1 MVNLSHYFPNLITKL
16 IFHTFYTI
24 HDLKMFTKTKK
35 SIEIARAALIR
46 HKLRA
51 VLTILGI
58 TVGIT
63 AVIVV
68 LSAGKAI
75 EFFISDQI
83 TQFGTDWIQVE
94 VKVPAT
100 AHTSVENAG
109 GMAQGIT
116 ITTMT
121 AKDADEIKRNPNIKD
136 VYAGAAAQEV
146 ISVEDKNKLAMIFG
160 VTEGFQRVDTGQI
173 AEGRFFTEDE
183 DKGLARVVVLGSRI
197 KETMFGDQDAIGKSI
212 KIKKYNF
219 KVIGVMAD
227 RGSAGVFSMD
237 DMIIMPLRSL
247 QKLIQ
252 GVDYVSFILA
262 TMNDKSLGEETV
274 EDLTVLMR
282 DLHDIDDPRLDDFAV
297 TTADQAMEMMAVVTG
312 AIKLL
317 LFALACISL
326 VVGGVGIMNV
336 MYVSV
341 AERTFEI
348 GLRKA
353 LGAKKD
359 DILNQF
365 LTEAV
370 IITFIGGL
378 VGIALGVFLTWLI
391 SFIAK
396 TFLNFDW
403 QFYFSLSYLILAS
416 GISIIVGLVSGL
428 YPARSA
434 ASLDPIVALRKE

>member
-1 MVNLSHYFPNLITKL
+1 
-16 IFHTFYTI
+16 
-24 HDLKMFTKTKK
+24 MFQQIQK
-35 SIEIARAALIR
+35 SIEIAKAAILR

-75 EFFISDQI
+75 EFFITSQI

-100 AHTSVENAG
+100 AHASVENAG

-116 ITTMT
+116 ITTMKE
-121 AKDADEIKRNPNIKD
+121 KDAEEIKKNPNIVD
-136 VYAGAAAQEV
+136 VYAGSVGQEV
-146 ISVEDKNKLAMIFG
+146 VTFEDKNKIAMIFG
-160 VTEGFQRVDTGQI
+160 VTEGFQRVDTGVV
-173 AEGRFFTEDE
+173 AEGRFFTDSE

-197 KETMFGDQDAIGKSI
+197 KETLFGDQDAVGRSI

-219 KVIGVMAD
+219 KVIGVMAE

-237 DMIIMPLRSL
+237 DLIIMPLRSL
-247 QKLIQ
+247 QKLIL
-252 GVDYVSFILA
+252 GVDYVSFILGNMKDK
-262 TMNDKSLGEETV
+262 TMGEQTV
-274 EDLTVLMR
+274 EDLTILVR
-282 DLHDIDDPRLDDFAV
+282 DLHDISDPRLDDFAI
-297 TTADQAMEMMAVVTG
+297 TTADQAMDMMAVVTG
-312 AIKLL
+312 AIKIL

-341 AERTFEI
+341 TERTFEI

-365 LTEAV
+365 LVEAV
-370 IITFIGGL
+370 IITFLGGIL
-378 VGIALGVFLTWLI
+378 GIILGIIITWLI
-391 SFIAK
+391 SFIAT

-403 QFYFSLSYLILAS
+403 QFYFSVTYLLLAS
-416 GISIIVGLVSGL
+416 GISIFVGLVSGL
-428 YPARSA
+428 YPARTA
-434 ASLDPIVALRKE
+434 ANLDPIVALRKE

>member
-1 MVNLSHYFPNLITKL
+1 
-16 IFHTFYTI
+16 
-24 HDLKMFTKTKK
+24 MFVRIQK
-35 SIEIARAALIR
+35 SIAIAQAALIR

-75 EFFISDQI
+75 ELFITSQV

-116 ITTMT
+116 ITTMKV
-121 AKDADEIKRNPNIKD
+121 KDAEEIQKNSNIAD
-136 VYAGAAAQEV
+136 VYAGAATSEV
-146 ISVEDKNKLAMIFG
+146 ISVEDKNKIAMIFG
-160 VTEGFQRVDTGQI
+160 VTEGFQRVDTGEI
-173 AEGRFFTEDE
+173 SAGRFFTDSE
-183 DKGLARVVVLGSRI
+183 DKGLARVIVLGSRL
-197 KETMFGDQDAIGKSI
+197 KETMFGDEDAIGKTV

-219 KVIGVMAD
+219 KVIGVMAE

-252 GVDYVSFILA
+252 GIDYVSFILA
-262 TMNDKSLGEETV
+262 TMKDKSLGEQTV
-274 EDLTVLMR
+274 EELTVLMR
-282 DLHDIDDPRLDDFAV
+282 DQHDITDPRLDDFAV
-297 TTADQAMEMMAVVTG
+297 TTADQAMSMLAVITG
-312 AIKLL
+312 AIKIL
-317 LFALACISL
+317 LFALASISL
-326 VVGGVGIMNV
+326 VVGGVGIMNI

-353 LGAKKD
+353 LGAKQN
-359 DILNQF
+359 DILRQF

-370 IITFIGGL
+370 IITFLGGIL
-378 VGIALGVFLTWLI
+378 GIILGVFITWLI
-391 SFIAK
+391 SFVAK
-396 TFLNFDW
+396 TFLNFNW
-403 QFYFSLSYLILAS
+403 QFYFSLTYVVLAS
-416 GISIIVGLVSGL
+416 GISIFVGLVAGL

-434 ASLDPIVALRKE
+434 ASLDPMVALRKE

>member
-1 MVNLSHYFPNLITKL
+1 
-16 IFHTFYTI
+16 
-24 HDLKMFTKTKK
+24 MFTRIKK
-35 SIEIARAALIR
+35 SIEIAQAALLR

-75 EFFISDQI
+75 ELFITSQV

-100 AHTSVENAG
+100 GHTSVENAG

-121 AKDADEIKRNPNIKD
+121 AKDADEIKKNSNIAD
-136 VYAGAAAQEV
+136 VYAGSATQEV

-160 VTEGFQRVDTGQI
+160 VTEGFQRVDTGEI
-173 AEGRFFTEDE
+173 SEGRFFTEAE
-183 DKGLARVVVLGSRI
+183 EQGLARVVVLGSRL
-197 KETMFGDQDAIGKSI
+197 KQTMFGDQDAIGKNV

-219 KVIGVMAD
+219 KVIGVMAE

-237 DMIIMPLRSL
+237 DMIIMPLKSL

-252 GVDYVSFILA
+252 GIDYVSFILA
-262 TMNDKSLGEETV
+262 TMKDKSLGEQTV
-274 EDLTVLMR
+274 EDLTLLMR
-282 DLHDIDDPRLDDFAV
+282 DLHDISDPNLDDFAV
-297 TTADQAMEMMAVVTG
+297 TTADQAMDMLAVITG
-312 AIKLL
+312 AIKIL

-326 VVGGVGIMNV
+326 VVGGVGIMNI

-341 AERTFEI
+341 TERTFEI

-353 LGAKKD
+353 LGAKKN

-370 IITFIGGL
+370 VLTFLGGIL
-378 VGIALGVFLTWLI
+378 GIFLGVALTWLI
-391 SFIAK
+391 SFVA
-396 TFLNFDW
+396 TNLLNFDW
-403 QFYFSLSYLILAS
+403 QFYFSYSYIFLAS
-416 GISIIVGLVSGL
+416 GISILVGLISGL

-434 ASLDPIVALRKE
+434 ASLDPMVALRKE

>member
-1 MVNLSHYFPNLITKL
+1 
-16 IFHTFYTI
+16 
-24 HDLKMFTKTKK
+24 MFQQIQK
-35 SIEIARAALIR
+35 SIEIAKAAILR

-75 EFFISDQI
+75 EFFITSQI

-116 ITTMT
+116 ITTMKE
-121 AKDADEIKRNPNIKD
+121 KDAEEIKKDPNIVD
-136 VYAGAAAQEV
+136 VYAGSVGQEV
-146 ISVEDKNKLAMIFG
+146 VTFEDKNKIAMIFG
-160 VTEGFQRVDTGQI
+160 VTEGFQRVDTGVV
-173 AEGRFFTEDE
+173 AAGRFFTDSE

-197 KETMFGDQDAIGKSI
+197 KETLFGDQDAIGRTI

-219 KVIGVMAD
+219 KVIGVMAE

-237 DMIIMPLRSL
+237 DLIIMPLRSL
-247 QKLIQ
+247 QKLIL
-252 GVDYVSFILA
+252 GVDYVSFILGNMKDK
-262 TMNDKSLGEETV
+262 TMGEQTV
-274 EDLTVLMR
+274 EDLTILVR
-282 DLHDIDDPRLDDFAV
+282 DLHDISDPRLDDFAI
-297 TTADQAMEMMAVVTG
+297 TTADQAMDMMAVVTG
-312 AIKLL
+312 AIRILL
-317 LFALACISL
+317 CALACISL

-341 AERTFEI
+341 TERTFEI

-353 LGAKKD
+353 LGATKD
-359 DILNQF
+359 NILNQF
-365 LTEAV
+365 LVEAV
-370 IITFIGGL
+370 IITFLGGIL
-378 VGIALGVFLTWLI
+378 GIILGIIITWLI
-391 SFIAK
+391 SFIA
-396 TFLNFDW
+396 TNFLGFQW
-403 QFYFSLSYLILAS
+403 QFYFSLIYLL
-416 GISIIVGLVSGL
+416 L
-428 YPARSA
+428 
-434 ASLDPIVALRKE
+434 

>member
-1 MVNLSHYFPNLITKL
+1 MTRDKGLLIVCK
-16 IFHTFYTI
+16 II
-24 HDLKMFTKTKK
+24 MFQRIQK
-35 SIEIARAALIR
+35 SIEIARSALLR

-75 EFFISDQI
+75 ELFITSQV

-100 AHTSVENAG
+100 GHTSVENAG

-121 AKDADEIKRNPNIKD
+121 AKDADEIKKNPNILD
-136 VYAGAAAQEV
+136 VYAGSATQEV
-146 ISVEDKNKLAMIFG
+146 VSVEEKNKLAMIFG
-160 VTEGFQRVDTGQI
+160 VTEGFQRVDTGTI
-173 AEGRFFTEDE
+173 AEGRFFTEAE
-183 DKGLARVVVLGSRI
+183 EKGLARVVVLGSRL
-197 KETMFGDQDAIGKSI
+197 KDTMFGDEDAIGKNV

-219 KVIGVMAD
+219 KVIGVMAE

-237 DMIIMPLRSL
+237 DMIIMPLKSL

-252 GVDYVSFILA
+252 GIDYVSFILA
-262 TMNDKSLGEETV
+262 TMKDKSLGEQTV
-274 EDLTVLMR
+274 EDLTLLMR
-282 DLHDIDDPRLDDFAV
+282 DLHDITDPNLDDFAV
-297 TTADQAMEMMAVVTG
+297 TTADQAMEMLAVITG
-312 AIKLL
+312 AIKIL

-326 VVGGVGIMNV
+326 VVGGVGIMNI

-341 AERTFEI
+341 TERTFEI

-353 LGAKKD
+353 LGAKKA

-370 IITFIGGL
+370 VLTFLGGILGII
-378 VGIALGVFLTWLI
+378 LGVGLTWLI
-391 SFIAK
+391 SFVA
-396 TFLNFDW
+396 TNFLNFDW
-403 QFYFSLSYLILAS
+403 QFYFSYTYILLAS
-416 GISIIVGLVSGL
+416 GISILVGLISGL

-434 ASLDPIVALRKE
+434 ASLDPMVALRKE

>member
-1 MVNLSHYFPNLITKL
+1 MLRKIL
-16 IFHTFYTI
+16 
-24 HDLKMFTKTKK
+24 K
-35 SIEIARAALIR
+35 SIEIAKAALLR

-75 EFFISDQI
+75 ELFITRQV
-83 TQFGTDWIQVE
+83 TQFGTNWVEIE

-100 AHTSVENAG
+100 AHVSTENAANI
-109 GMAQGIT
+109 AQGVT
-116 ITTMT
+116 ITTLKV
-121 AKDADEIKRNPNIKD
+121 KDAEEISKHPNISD
-136 VYAGAAAQEV
+136 VYAGNVTQEV
-146 ISVEDKNKLAMIFG
+146 IKVEDKNKLTMIFG
-160 VTEGFQRVDTGQI
+160 VTEGFPRVDTGQI
-173 AEGRFFTEDE
+173 AIGRFFTESE
-183 DKGLARVVVLGSRI
+183 DKGLARVVVLGSKI
-197 KETMFGDQDAIGKSI
+197 KETLFGDEEAIGKMV

-237 DMIIMPLRSL
+237 DVVIMPLRTL

-252 GVDYVSFILA
+252 GIDYITFIFGN
-262 TMNDKSLGEETV
+262 MKDKSLGEQTV
-274 EDLTVLMR
+274 EDLTLLMR
-282 DLHDIDDPRLDDFAV
+282 DLHDITDPRLDDFAV
-297 TTADQAMEMMAVVTG
+297 ITADQSMAIMDIITG
-312 AIKLL
+312 VIKIL
-317 LFALACISL
+317 LFVLACISL
-326 VVGGVGIMNV
+326 VVGGVGIMNI

-353 LGAKKD
+353 LGAKNE
-359 DILNQF
+359 DILSQF

-370 IITFIGGL
+370 IITFIGG
-378 VGIALGVFLTWLI
+378 VIGIILGIFLTWLI
-391 SFIAK
+391 SFVAINYY
-396 TFLNFDW
+396 NFDW
-403 QFYFSLSYLILAS
+403 QFYFSVIYVILAT
-416 GISIIVGLVSGL
+416 GISIFVGLVSGL

-434 ASLDPIVALRKE
+434 AVLDPITALRKE

>member
-1 MVNLSHYFPNLITKL
+1 
-16 IFHTFYTI
+16 
-24 HDLKMFTKTKK
+24 MFTKIKK
-35 SIEIARAALIR
+35 SIEIAKAAILR
-46 HKLRA
+46 HRLRA

-75 EFFISDQI
+75 ELFITSQI
-83 TQFGTDWIQVE
+83 TQFGTDWIEIE

-100 AHTSVENAG
+100 AQMSTENAG

-116 ITTMT
+116 ITTLT
-121 AKDADEIKRNPNIKD
+121 EKDAEEIGKYSNISD
-136 VYAGAAAQEV
+136 VYAGNVAQEV
-146 ISVEDKNKLAMIFG
+146 VSVEDKNKIAMIFG
-160 VTEGFQRVDTGQI
+160 VTEGFQRVDTGEI
-173 AEGRFFTEDE
+173 AEGRFFTDSE
-183 DKGLARVVVLGSRI
+183 DKGLARVVVLGSNI
-197 KETMFGDQDAIGKSI
+197 KETFFGDEDAIGETI

-219 KVIGVMAD
+219 KVIGVMAE

-237 DMIIMPLRSL
+237 DLIIMPLRSL

-252 GVDYVSFILA
+252 GIDYVSFILG
-262 TMNDKSLGEETV
+262 NLKDKNLGEQTV
-274 EDLTVLMR
+274 EDLTLIMR
-282 DLHDIDDPRLDDFAV
+282 DRHDITDPRLDDFAII
-297 TTADQAMEMMAVVTG
+297 TADQSMAMMDVVTG

-341 AERTFEI
+341 TERTFEI

-353 LGAKKD
+353 LGAKKN

-370 IITFIGGL
+370 VLTFLGGILGIIL
-378 VGIALGVFLTWLI
+378 GISITWLI
-391 SFIAK
+391 SFVA
-396 TFLNFDW
+396 TNFLNFDW
-403 QFYFSLSYLILAS
+403 QFYFSITYLLLAS
-416 GISIIVGLVSGL
+416 GISILVGLISGL

-434 ASLDPIVALRKE
+434 ANLDPMVALRKE

>member
-1 MVNLSHYFPNLITKL
+1 
-16 IFHTFYTI
+16 
-24 HDLKMFTKTKK
+24 MFERIQK
-35 SIEIARAALIR
+35 SIEIAKDAILR
-46 HKLRA
+46 HRLRA

-75 EFFISDQI
+75 EFFITSQV

-94 VKVPAT
+94 VKIPAT
-100 AHTSVENAG
+100 SHTSVENAG

-116 ITTMT
+116 ITTMKE
-121 AKDADEIKRNPNIKD
+121 KDAVEIQKNSNIKD
-136 VYAGAAAQEV
+136 VYASSVGQEV
-146 ISVEDKNKLAMIFG
+146 VSVEDKNKISMIFG
-160 VTEGFQRVDTGQI
+160 VTEGFQRVDTGTI
-173 AEGRFFTEDE
+173 AEGRFFTDAE
-183 DKGLARVVVLGSRI
+183 DKGLARVVVLGS
-197 KETMFGDQDAIGKSI
+197 KLKDTLFGDQDAVGQNI

-219 KVIGVMAD
+219 KIIGVMAE
-227 RGSAGVFSMD
+227 RGSAGIFSMD

-247 QKLIQ
+247 HKLIL
-252 GVDYVSFILA
+252 GIDYVSFILA
-262 TMNDKSLGEETV
+262 TMNDKSLGPETV
-274 EDLTVLMR
+274 DDLTFLMR
-282 DLHDIDDPRLDDFAV
+282 EQHDITDPRLDDFAI
-297 TTADQAMEMMAVVTG
+297 TTADQAMDMLAVITG
-312 AIKLL
+312 AIKIL

-353 LGAKKD
+353 LGAKNH

-370 IITFIGGL
+370 IITFLGGI
-378 VGIALGVFLTWLI
+378 VGIILGVFLTWLI
-391 SFIAK
+391 SFVAK

-403 QFYFSLSYLILAS
+403 QFYFSFLYLLLAS
-416 GISIIVGLVSGL
+416 GISIFVGLVSGI
-428 YPARSA
+428 YPAKTA